1 MENKGIESL
10 VDFVLNQV
18 ESVKNGDFDPIKGD
32 VVAAASLEAQLRL
45 SDILSSAEFE
55 VKQSENTLDFI
66 EAELATN
73 IRAEYREPSKKI
85 TEAQVKELINSR
97 VEIKEAKA
105 NAANA
110 HREFKKW
117 QYIFNTLK
125 DAHIFF
131 RNINK
136 SQ

>member
-1 MENKGIESL
+1 MENKSIESL
-10 VDFVLNQV
+10 VDFVLTQV

-55 VKQSENTLDFI
+55 VKQTENTLDFV

-73 IRAEYREPSKKI
+73 IRAEYRDPNKKI
-85 TEAQVKELINSR
+85 TESQVKELINSR
-97 VEIKEAKA
+97 VEIKEAKT

>member
-1 MENKGIESL
+1 MENTSIEKL

-18 ESVKNGDFDPIKGD
+18 QSVKSGEFDTIKSD

-45 SDILSSAEFE
+45 ADILSSAEFE
-55 VKQSENTLDFI
+55 VKQSENNLDFI

-85 TEAQVKELINSR
+85 TEAQVKELINTKS
-97 VEIKEAKA
+97 EIKEAKA
-105 NAANA
+105 NAAEA

>member
-10 VDFVLNQV
+10 VDFVLTQV